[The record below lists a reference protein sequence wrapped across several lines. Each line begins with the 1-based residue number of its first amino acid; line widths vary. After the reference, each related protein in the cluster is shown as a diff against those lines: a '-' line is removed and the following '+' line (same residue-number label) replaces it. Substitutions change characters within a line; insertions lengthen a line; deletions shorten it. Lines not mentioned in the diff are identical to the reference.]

1 MATNIASSME
11 PLISSVQ
18 QMAQK
23 ADEAQRKRL
32 IDTLN
37 GLALSIE
44 SPQDLMQRLLYLV
57 R

>member
-1 MATNIASSME
+1 ME

-18 QMAQK
+18 QLAEQ
-23 ADEAQRKRL
+23 ADEAQRKKL

-44 SPQDLMQRLLYLV
+44 SPQDMMQRLLYMVGLKTTYWI
-57 R
+57 